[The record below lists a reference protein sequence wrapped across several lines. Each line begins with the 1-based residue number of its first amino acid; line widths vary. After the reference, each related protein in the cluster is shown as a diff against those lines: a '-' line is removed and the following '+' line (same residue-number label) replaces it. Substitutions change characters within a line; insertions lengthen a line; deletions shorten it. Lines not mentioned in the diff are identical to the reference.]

1 MHASPDCTGGSTAN
15 RDSRNLK
22 LCIKNTRWILLLFRR
37 MKPKFWT
44 LEQIMLVA
52 QYILRLL
59 PAMVNLYMLDYNT
72 MPSNRRRVIGS
83 SAPLELE
90 RLNSAEYNE
99 LYKSPLQVAREHCAE
114 SEQTD
119 FTQVDNLM
127 MMNAFNHIKKG
138 RRAHVYYYFH
148 SAARRR

>member
-1 MHASPDCTGGSTAN
+1 
-15 RDSRNLK
+15 
-22 LCIKNTRWILLLFRR
+22 
-37 MKPKFWT
+37 
-44 LEQIMLVA
+44 
-52 QYILRLL
+52 
-59 PAMVNLYMLDYNT
+59 

-83 SAPLELE
+83 SAPLGLE
-90 RLNSAEYNE
+90 RLSSAEYKK

-138 RRAHVYYYFH
+138 EEPTFTITSTAIRAGSSCAETVPLETALCLKFMHINEWKTLPLEICL
-148 SAARRR
+148 RGRD